1 MSENTPDS
9 VGSLGTII
17 DDLYAGTLDE
27 AAWNRAIMCIVDL
40 LRASGAL
47 LFSLNP
53 ASGEILRDENH
64 RLDPSMV
71 EEYRRHWTFEDCRR
85 ESLLTIPVGCPATE
99 LTLQVP
105 RWHRSATLNE
115 FCRPHDVPHFMP
127 AWLHKADTKMV
138 VLGLQGSRQRGAFE
152 SRDMETFRRLLP
164 HIIRALEI
172 RDRLQRA
179 QIRAD
184 ALASCLDSVNFG
196 LVVLDAIGRVLDC
209 NAVAQ
214 ALIRANGGVRC
225 DRDRVLR
232 LREPAGS
239 QLRGWI
245 TTGVPSARVLDGFM
259 QVARRGALPLSI
271 LLAPL
276 PNPNSSWIGGD
287 PRWLLFIFDPER
299 GLQASP
305 ELISRDLA
313 ITAREAE
320 LAALLAA
327 GHNLHSAAQRL
338 KVSGHTARGQLK
350 SIFRKTGLHTQAELI
365 RRIALGPASSRVVVG
380 TPNLRAAPS
389 WNVD

>member
-1 MSENTPDS
+1 MPENTPDS
-9 VGSLGTII
+9 ANPLGIII

-27 AAWNRAIMCIVDL
+27 AAWTRAIMRIVDL

-47 LFSLNP
+47 LFALNP
-53 ASGEILRDENH
+53 ASGEILRDESH
-64 RLDPSMV
+64 RLDPSGV
-71 EEYRRHWTFEDCRR
+71 EEYRRHWTYEDCRR
-85 ESLLTIPVGCPATE
+85 EPFLPFPVGCPATE

-105 RWHRSATLNE
+105 RWRRSAILNE
-115 FCRPHDVPHFMP
+115 YLLRVDMPHFMP

-152 SRDMETFRRLLP
+152 SRDMEIFRRLLP

-179 QIRAD
+179 QIRTE
-184 ALASCLDSVNFG
+184 ALASCLDSINFG
-196 LVVLDAIGRVLDC
+196 VLVLDASGKVLDC

-214 ALIRANGGVRC
+214 ALIRVDDGLRC
-225 DRDRVLR
+225 EADRTLR

-239 QLRGWI
+239 QLRRWI
-245 TTGVPSARVLDGFM
+245 TTGAPPARVLDGFM

-287 PRWLLFIFDPER
+287 PRWLLLIFDPER

-350 SIFRKTGLHTQAELI
+350 SVFRKTGLHTQAELI

-380 TPNLRAAPS
+380 GGPAEVP
-389 WNVD
+389 

>member
-1 MSENTPDS
+1 MFDNALDS
-9 VGSLGTII
+9 TDPLGIII
-17 DDLYAGTLDE
+17 DHLYAGTLDE
-27 AAWNRAIMCIVDL
+27 TAWNRAIVGIVDL

-47 LFSLNP
+47 LFAINP
-53 ASGEILRDENH
+53 ANGEILRDENH
-64 RLDPSMV
+64 RLDPGMV

-85 ESLLTIPVGCPATE
+85 EPLLTVPVGCPATE
-99 LTLQVP
+99 LTLQIP
-105 RWHRSATLNE
+105 RWHRSATLND
-115 FCRPHDVPHFMP
+115 FCRRHDVPHFMP

-152 SRDMETFRRLLP
+152 SGDMETFRRLLP

-172 RDRLQRA
+172 RDRLQGA
-179 QIRAD
+179 QIRTE

-196 LVVLDAIGRVLDC
+196 VLVLDASGRVLDC

-214 ALIRANGGVRC
+214 AVIRVDDGVRC
-225 DRDRVLR
+225 EADGALR

-239 QLRGWI
+239 QLRRWI
-245 TTGVPSARVLDGFM
+245 ATGVPPARALDGFM
-259 QVARRGALPLSI
+259 QVARRGTLPLSI

-276 PNPNSSWIGGD
+276 PKPSSSWIGGD
-287 PRWLLFIFDPER
+287 PRWLLLIFDPER
-299 GLQASP
+299 GLQVSP
-305 ELISRDLA
+305 ELISRELA

-327 GHNLHSAAQRL
+327 GHNLRVAAQRL

-365 RRIALGPASSRVVVG
+365 RRIALGPASSGIVMDGPR
-380 TPNLRAAPS
+380 
-389 WNVD
+389 